1 MAAETDAVNMW
12 LYEGVGTFGAPYLSY
27 APGGGTREVRRF
39 DEDRINGRS
48 QRSFVSSLTRALQCF
63 QKNVHVTDNRNSSG
77 KSSARALFIVL
88 CDTFCAAAVLAA

>member
-39 DEDRINGRS
+39 DEDRINGRT
-48 QRSFVSSLTRALQCF
+48 QRPFVSSLTRALPASRKMFTSRTIGTRQGNR
-63 QKNVHVTDNRNSSG
+63 QLVHFS
-77 KSSARALFIVL
+77 
-88 CDTFCAAAVLAA
+88 